1 MSKEIKGTIYKLTY
15 TATWHEFVECSS
27 KTQLFEFVARQKL
40 AGYGITSVVEICKD
54 GRTPKVAIFSDK
66 EYKAIYKRLEKEID
80 TLIQSENDASSDE
93 KFVYVCYE
101 VNYNELCY
109 ENETVQALCVK
120 DSFDKAT
127 QFLAEQIKSG
137 VDNDFVEEDEAHYV
151 TTEEIKSEIAKT
163 GKYAHT
169 MCRGYV
175 YNDDESYC
183 IVIER
188 QKVE

>member
-1 MSKEIKGTIYKLTY
+1 MIKKLKGTVYKLTY

-27 KTQLFEFVARQKL
+27 KTELFEYVARQKL

-54 GRTPKVAIFSDK
+54 GKTPKVAIFSDK
-66 EYKAIYKRLEKEID
+66 EYKAIYKCLEKEK
-80 TLIQSENDASSDE
+80 ENLSHLEEESDY
-93 KFVYVCYE
+93 VYVCYE
-101 VNYNELCY
+101 VNYNEICL
-109 ENETVQALCVK
+109 ENDTIHALCVK

-127 QFLAEQIKSG
+127 QFLFEQINDG
-137 VDNDFVEEDEAHYV
+137 VTNGFVEEARYV

-169 MCRGYV
+169 MYRGYE
-175 YNDDESYC
+175 YNDDESYD

>member
-27 KTQLFEFVARQKL
+27 KTELFEYVARQKL

-54 GRTPKVAIFSDK
+54 GRTPKVAVLSDK
-66 EYKAIYKRLEKEID
+66 EYKQIYNRLKKEKEN
-80 TLIQSENDASSDE
+80 LSNFEEESGY
-93 KFVYVCYE
+93 VYVCYE
-101 VNYNELCY
+101 VNYNEICY

-127 QFLAEQIKSG
+127 QFLTEQIKSG
-137 VDNDFVEEDEAHYV
+137 VDNGFVEEDEAHYV

-169 MCRGYV
+169 MYRGYA